1 MRAVNAEWLESRP
14 KGTVIVVIAPTGH
27 HFELV
32 AEGRAHRDYILHSGT
47 PAYRLGG
54 RRARY
59 GTARLFWP
67 VDDLAAWVA
76 NGLCSIELSTQAGGA
91 R

>member
-1 MRAVNAEWLESRP
+1 MTLIDVDWLESRP
-14 KGTVIVVIAPTGH
+14 KGTVIVVIAPTGRR
-27 HFELV
+27 FELV

-67 VDDLAAWVA
+67 VDDLAARVTD
-76 NGLCSIELSTQAGGA
+76 GLCAIELSTQAGGA